1 MFARVLEIEALQH
14 NYINILRQYS
24 ILPLPPSLSPYL
36 YISCVFVTSNISIKL
51 FKMD

>member
-36 YISCVFVTSNISIKL
+36 YISCICDF
-51 FKMD
+51 